1 MNTENN
7 PADQQSAE
15 HEPAKTADKQADNQ
29 TDNQAD
35 KHADKQADKQ
45 AAGDKPAVDVDAFF
59 ADRSD
64 ASGGTSAEG
73 FRCGYIAI
81 VGRPNVGKSTL
92 MNVLIGAKVSIT
104 SRKAQTTRHRIT
116 GIQTI
121 EDAQFIYVDTP
132 GFQTRHANALN
143 KTLNKTVSN
152 TLTASDVVLFLVEA
166 GTFGPA
172 DQQVLDLLPKNVP
185 VILVINKSDRMKDK
199 ATLMPFAQKVASLR
213 DFTAIVPVSAK
224 MRFQVDALEREI
236 RKHLPENPPVFGP
249 DDITDRSEKFLA
261 AEIVREKVF
270 RLLGD
275 ELPYTSTVI
284 IEQFI
289 QEGNLRRIF
298 AAILVERDTHKSMII
313 GNKGA
318 RLKEISTQSRLDM
331 EKLFDGP
338 VYLEIWVK
346 VKSGWADNEAGLRA
360 YGYE

>member
-1 MNTENN
+1 MNPTAT
-7 PADQQSAE
+7 PA
-15 HEPAKTADKQADNQ
+15 N
-29 TDNQAD
+29 
-35 KHADKQADKQ
+35 
-45 AAGDKPAVDVDAFF
+45 
-59 ADRSD
+59 
-64 ASGGTSAEG
+64 

-116 GIQTI
+116 GIQTL

-143 KTLNKTVSN
+143 KTLNKTVTN
-152 TLTASDVVLFLVEA
+152 TLVSADVILFLVEA

-172 DQQVLDLLPKNVP
+172 DQQVLELLPTDVP
-185 VILVINKSDRMKDK
+185 VVLVINKSDRVKDK
-199 ATLMPFAQKVASLR
+199 AALMPFAQEVSSKHNFA
-213 DFTAIVPVSAK
+213 AIVPVSAK
-224 MRFQVDALEREI
+224 LRFQLDSLQNEI
-236 RKHLPENPPVFGP
+236 KRFLPENAPIFGP

-261 AEIVREKVF
+261 SEIVREKLF
-270 RLLGD
+270 RLVGD
-275 ELPYTSTVI
+275 ELPYTSTVL
-284 IEQFI
+284 IEKFE
-289 QEGNLRRIF
+289 QEGDLRRVF

-318 RLKEISTQSRLDM
+318 RLKDVSTQARLDM
-331 EKLFDGP
+331 ERLFGGP

>member
-1 MNTENN
+1 MTTQDQPDQ
-7 PADQQSAE
+7 PADDAGQTAAQAPSA
-15 HEPAKTADKQADNQ
+15 
-29 TDNQAD
+29 
-35 KHADKQADKQ
+35 
-45 AAGDKPAVDVDAFF
+45 VDAFF
-59 ADRSD
+59 SAD
-64 ASGGTSAEG
+64 AAGKAPVPPG
-73 FRCGYIAI
+73 FRCGYVAI

-92 MNVLIGAKVSIT
+92 MNVLVGAKVSIT

-116 GIQTI
+116 GIQTR
-121 EDAQFIYVDTP
+121 DDTQFIYVDTP

-143 KTLNKTVSN
+143 KTLNKTVTN
-152 TLTASDVVLFLVEA
+152 TLTAADAILFLVEA
-166 GTFGPA
+166 GTFGQA
-172 DQQVLDLLPKNVP
+172 DQQVIDLLPTNVP
-185 VILVINKSDRMKDK
+185 VILVINKSDRVKDK
-199 ATLMPFAQKVASLR
+199 AALMPFAAKVAGLH
-213 DFTAIVPVSAK
+213 DFAAVVPVSAK
-224 MRFQVDALEREI
+224 LRFQVDALENEI
-236 RKHLPENPPVFGP
+236 RRHLPENPPVFGP

-275 ELPYTSTVI
+275 ELPYTSTVL
-284 IEQFI
+284 IEQFE

-331 EKLFDGP
+331 EKLFGGP

-346 VKSGWADNEAGLRA
+346 VKSGWADNAAGLRA

>member
-1 MNTENN
+1 MNTEHN
-7 PADQQSAE
+7 PADNNDSVHSA
-15 HEPAKTADKQADNQ
+15 ADDSASTGREEDGQGADLN
-29 TDNQAD
+29 
-35 KHADKQADKQ
+35 
-45 AAGDKPAVDVDAFF
+45 AFF
-59 ADRSD
+59 NDRTD
-64 ASGGTSAEG
+64 ASKGTSVEG

-92 MNVLIGAKVSIT
+92 MNQLIGAKVSIT

-116 GIQTI
+116 GIQTVP
-121 EDAQFIYVDTP
+121 DAQFIYVDTP
-132 GFQTRHANALN
+132 GFQTRHSNALN

-152 TLTASDVVLFLVEA
+152 TLSAADVVLFVIEA

-236 RKHLPENPPVFGP
+236 RNHLPENPPVFGP

-284 IEQFI
+284 IEQFL

-331 EKLFDGP
+331 EKLFGGP

>member
-1 MNTENN
+1 MNDGSTNN
-7 PADQQSAE
+7 
-15 HEPAKTADKQADNQ
+15 
-29 TDNQAD
+29 TD
-35 KHADKQADKQ
+35 
-45 AAGDKPAVDVDAFF
+45 
-59 ADRSD
+59 
-64 ASGGTSAEG
+64 

-116 GIQTI
+116 GIQTT
-121 EDAQFIYVDTP
+121 EDAQYIYVDTP

-152 TLTASDVVLFLVEA
+152 TLTAADVVLFLVEA
-166 GTFGPA
+166 GTFGAA
-172 DQQVLDLLPKNVP
+172 DQQVVDLLPKNVP
-185 VILVINKSDRMKDK
+185 VVLVINKADRMKDK
-199 ATLMPFAQKVASLR
+199 AQLMPFAQKVAALHH
-213 DFTAIVPVSAK
+213 FAAVVPVSAK
-224 MRFQVDALEREI
+224 LRFQVDSLEKEI
-236 RKHLPENPPVFGP
+236 RTWLPRNEPIFGP

-270 RLLGD
+270 RLSGD
-275 ELPYTSTVI
+275 ELPYTSTVL
-284 IEQFI
+284 IEKFE

-313 GNKGA
+313 GAKGA
-318 RLKEISTQSRLDM
+318 RLKEISTASRLDM
-331 EKLFDGP
+331 EKLFGGP